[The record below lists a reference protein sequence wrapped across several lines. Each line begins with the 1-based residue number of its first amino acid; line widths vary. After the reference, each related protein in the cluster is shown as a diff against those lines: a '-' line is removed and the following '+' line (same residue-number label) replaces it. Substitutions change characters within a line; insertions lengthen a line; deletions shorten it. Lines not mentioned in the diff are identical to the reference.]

1 MEPECYPSSI
11 MPGSSRLFLDYAESA
26 EPLAP
31 FYSNAAAGKGW
42 ICEGR
47 RLSGEHRARL
57 ADLLTAQN
65 AAFGGGELTTKN
77 IDRLR
82 NGASAVV
89 TGQQVALFGGPLY
102 TLLKAATAIARARE
116 ATEVGFDTVPVFW
129 LASEDHDFAEI
140 AHVDLPAR
148 DGLQAVT
155 IGPAPEEPVPVGGIS
170 LGPGIETALAEL
182 ESILEPVV
190 GPSEITTLLREVY
203 RASSTLSE
211 AFGSFIARIF
221 APCGLIVIDPAGRDF
236 HALGAKVLGH
246 AIREADALHA
256 ALVERDNFLGA
267 RGYHAQVKVTEQSSL
282 LFLIDEKT
290 GARLPLRRVRA
301 DGDLQWKA
309 GGQRYS
315 DQELLHILKETP
327 ERCSPNALLRPVFQ
341 DAVLPTSAYI
351 AGPAEIAYFAQSEV
365 LYRAI
370 LGRATAVLLRLSASL
385 VEPKIATMMDR
396 HGVQLP
402 DALTTA
408 DALAQR
414 LGARAMPVEGKQKLA
429 AAGNS
434 LDRELT
440 AVTEWMAQM
449 DAGLGRSANTAASKM
464 RYQMN
469 RLRRLAARY
478 QLEKETSLARHAQ
491 AVTQALYP
499 GGHLQERVV
508 AGVYFLA
515 TQGQGLLEKLVDA
528 AKDGCPGH
536 KLLPL

>member
-1 MEPECYPSSI
+1 
-11 MPGSSRLFLDYAESA
+11 
-26 EPLAP
+26 
-31 FYSNAAAGKGW
+31 
-42 ICEGR
+42 
-47 RLSGEHRARL
+47 
-57 ADLLTAQN
+57 
-65 AAFGGGELTTKN
+65 
-77 IDRLR
+77 
-82 NGASAVV
+82 
-89 TGQQVALFGGPLY
+89 
-102 TLLKAATAIARARE
+102 
-116 ATEVGFDTVPVFW
+116 
-129 LASEDHDFAEI
+129 
-140 AHVDLPAR
+140 
-148 DGLQAVT
+148 
-155 IGPAPEEPVPVGGIS
+155 
-170 LGPGIETALAEL
+170 
-182 ESILEPVV
+182 
-190 GPSEITTLLREVY
+190 LLREVY

-236 HALGAKVLGH
+236 HALGAEVLGH

-256 ALVERDNFLGA
+256 ALVERDNLLAA

-301 DGDLQWKA
+301 DGGLQWKA
-309 GGQRYS
+309 GGQRYTE
-315 DQELLHILKETP
+315 QELLHIIKVTP

-370 LGRATAVLLRLSASL
+370 LGRATAVLLRLSATL
-385 VEPKIATMMDR
+385 VEPKIAAVMER

-449 DAGLGRSANTAASKM
+449 DAGLGRSADTAASKM

-491 AVTQALYP
+491 AITQALYP

-515 TQGQGLLEKLVDA
+515 TQGDGLLEKLVDA

>member
-11 MPGSSRLFLDYAESA
+11 LPGSSRLFLDYTESA

-31 FYSNAAAGKGW
+31 FYSTAAVGKGW
-42 ICEGR
+42 MSAR
-47 RLSGEHRARL
+47 RELSAEHRTRL
-57 ADLLTAQN
+57 ADLLATQN
-65 AAFGGGELTTKN
+65 ESFGGGAIPAKN
-77 IDRLR
+77 IERLR

-116 ATEVGFDTVPVFW
+116 ATEAGFDTVPVFW

-140 AHVDLPAR
+140 AHADLPTR
-148 DGLQAVT
+148 DGLKAVT
-155 IGPAPEEPVPVGGIS
+155 MGSAPEVPVPVGGIP
-170 LGPGIETALAEL
+170 LGPGIEALLAEV
-182 ESILEPVV
+182 ESLL
-190 GPSEITTLLREVY
+190 GTSETTALLREAY
-203 RASSTLSE
+203 RPQSTLAG
-211 AFGSFIARIF
+211 AFGSFMARLF
-221 APCGLIVIDPAGRDF
+221 ARWGLIVIDAAGRDF
-236 HALGAKVLGH
+236 HALGAEVLGE
-246 AIREADALHA
+246 AIRNADALHA
-256 ALVERDNFLGA
+256 ALVDRDRLLVE
-267 RGYHAQVKVTEQSSL
+267 RGYHAQVTVGEQSSL

-301 DGDLQWKA
+301 EGGLQWKA

-315 DQELLHILKETP
+315 SENLLQILQLTP
-327 ERCSPNALLRPVFQ
+327 ERCSPNALLRPVLQ

-351 AGPAEIAYFAQSEV
+351 AGPAEIAYFGQSEV

-370 LGRATAVLLRLSASL
+370 LGRVTAVLPRLSATL
-385 VEPKIATMMDR
+385 VEAKIATVMDR
-396 HGVQLP
+396 HEVQLP

-414 LGARAMPVEGKQKLA
+414 LAARAMPVEGKRKLA

-434 LDRELT
+434 LEGDLT
-440 AVTEWMAQM
+440 AVTEWMAAM
-449 DAGLGRSANTAASKM
+449 DAGLGRSATTAASKM

-478 QLEKETSLARHAQ
+478 QLERESSLARHAQ
-491 AVTQALYP
+491 AITQALYP

-508 AGVYFLA
+508 AGVSFLA
-515 TQGQGLLEKLVDA
+515 TQGDGLLETLVDA
-528 AKDGCPGH
+528 AKDACPGH
-536 KLLPL
+536 KLLPF

>member
-1 MEPECYPSSI
+1 VEPECYPSSI

-31 FYSNAAAGKGW
+31 FYSNAAVGKGW
-42 ICEGR
+42 ISGGR
-47 RLSGEHRARL
+47 KLSAEHRARL
-57 ADLLTAQN
+57 ADLLAAQN
-65 AAFGGGELTTKN
+65 SAFGGGEHTARN
-77 IDRLR
+77 ISRLR

-116 ATEVGFDTVPVFW
+116 ATEAGFDTVPIFW

-140 AHVDLPAR
+140 AHVDLAAR
-148 DGLQAVT
+148 DGLQAVA
-155 IGPAPEEPVPVGGIS
+155 IGPAPEAAVPVGGIL
-170 LGPGIETALAEL
+170 LGQGIETALAQL

-190 GPSEITTLLREVY
+190 GPSEITSLLREVY

-211 AFGSFIARIF
+211 AFGSLMARIF

-236 HALGAKVLGH
+236 HALGAEVLGH

-256 ALVERDNFLGA
+256 TLVDRDNLLAA

-290 GARLPLRRVRA
+290 GARLPLRRVRVA
-301 DGDLQWKA
+301 GGLQWKA
-309 GGQRYS
+309 GAQRYT
-315 DQELLHILKETP
+315 DEELLHILKVTP

-370 LGRATAVLLRLSASL
+370 LGRATAVLLRLSATL
-385 VEPKIATMMDR
+385 VEPKIAAVMDR
-396 HGVQLP
+396 HAVQLP

-469 RLRRLAARY
+469 RLRRLAARH

-515 TQGQGLLEKLVDA
+515 TQGLGLLEALVDA